1 MVFIFIRPV
10 CCFKFTGLK
19 RWKAEPAQSKQ
30 TRSLLAPSEW
40 MVVIY
45 VPHTWF
51 LTTSVDNTG
60 WPARADAFLLVADS
74 QRKPV
79 YAQMSVNDPNLLIKE
94 VIWTH
99 YQTSVCFLPPWLL
112 HILQGSRVE
121 DPRQLWL
128 KGWYE
133 EEERQ
138 NRTSA
143 TAWTVEQRVQAQTA
157 ARHPSQASILAA
169 GASQLFNLGLL
180 SRSSQDRTKETSTRH
195 LQFMWYFF
203 FFFSFSIFSLI
214 SSDRERGCAVLQYSL
229 LFNIVVH

>member
-1 MVFIFIRPV
+1 MFGTHLIPDYKRGQHWLTCTSRRFFIGCRFTKKTRLRPNV
-10 CCFKFTGLK
+10 GEWPQPLLK
-19 RWKAEPAQSKQ
+19 R
-30 TRSLLAPSEW
+30 
-40 MVVIY
+40 
-45 VPHTWF
+45 F
-51 LTTSVDNTG
+51 
-60 WPARADAFLLVADS
+60 
-74 QRKPV
+74 
-79 YAQMSVNDPNLLIKE
+79 KE

-99 YQTSVCFLPPWLL
+99 YQKSVSFLPPWLL

-203 FFFSFSIFSLI
+203 SLI